1 MIPLSVSEI
10 SALDG
15 FFDEDGRAGIGY
27 SSSWIASRD
36 LFHIWKW
43 APVVTTRNMCF
54 VTAWLLPQ
62 VTWDIASPP
71 TSLSPWV
78 SPRETWWRV
87 SLLKMNNVLQHRWMG
102 KIFHF
107 ASFISVCGL
116 KSILIFVGI
125 LKTIIMPSGNEN
137 QYFALWQ
144 WCINENDDFNNDD
157 L

>member
-15 FFDEDGRAGIGY
+15 FCDEDGRAGIGY
-27 SSSWIASRD
+27 SCSWIASRD

-87 SLLKMNNVLQHRWMG
+87 SLLKMNIALQHRWMG
-102 KIFHF
+102 KICSICLFHF
-107 ASFISVCGL
+107 CVWSKNHFNICYQKGSCMD
-116 KSILIFVGI
+116 F
-125 LKTIIMPSGNEN
+125 EN
-137 QYFALWQ
+137 HYYALWQ
-144 WCINENDDFNNDD
+144 WKSIFC
-157 L
+157 LMTMMH